1 MLDILEQEPAAEIEN
16 QKTEETV
23 STEEPINH
31 DMLDILEQEIESDNV
46 INKTSVGSI
55 VKEKGLI
62 DDERLWNEAMAKKAK
77 EDMDLFIK
85 NKNENKQA

>member
-1 MLDILEQEPAAEIEN
+1 
-16 QKTEETV
+16 
-23 STEEPINH
+23 
-31 DMLDILEQEIESDNV
+31 MLDILEQEIESDNV

>member
-1 MLDILEQEPAAEIEN
+1 
-16 QKTEETV
+16 
-23 STEEPINH
+23 
-31 DMLDILEQEIESDNV
+31 MLDILEQEIESDDV

-55 VKEKGLI
+55 VKERGLI
-62 DDERLWNEAMAKKAK
+62 DDEKLWNEAMAKKAK